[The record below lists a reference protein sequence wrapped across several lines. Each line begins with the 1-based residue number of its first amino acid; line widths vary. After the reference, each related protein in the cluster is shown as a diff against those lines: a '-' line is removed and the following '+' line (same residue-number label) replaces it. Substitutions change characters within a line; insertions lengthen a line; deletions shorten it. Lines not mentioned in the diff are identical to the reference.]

1 MINCTGA
8 RLRKHVAVLLILLG
22 LALSVVAAIA
32 PAGDAAASER
42 RPTVSGL
49 ISAAVRI
56 SPPLA
61 RLEAG
66 LRMVPRGSVL
76 TGEGRLRP
84 ATDLPGRRPRFL
96 GALARLPK
104 REPRARR
111 RAGRGLRPGRHYPQ
125 LDPVLR
131 AGERRSRDLPRR
143 LRRGQLG
150 DPPGRLDGRRPGSRK
165 ERPPSGARTG
175 HGPVRF
181 GTDVMVGTG
190 IGGEEWWRISPE
202 RRASPA
208 GAANRRLTKTR

>member
-32 PAGDAAASER
+32 PAGDAEASER

-84 ATDLPGRRPRFL
+84 AADLGSWARSRGYRSVSPEL
-96 GALARLPK
+96 GDALAEGSAPDATTRD
-104 REPRARR
+104 RTRCYE
-111 RAGRGLRPGRHYPQ
+111 RGNGATVICP
-125 LDPVLR
+125 
-131 AGERRSRDLPRR
+131 
-143 LRRGQLG
+143 
-150 DPPGRLDGRRPGSRK
+150 DGYV
-165 ERPPSGARTG
+165 E
-175 HGPVRF
+175 V
-181 GTDVMVGTG
+181 
-190 IGGEEWWRISPE
+190 
-202 RRASPA
+202 
-208 GAANRRLTKTR
+208 N